1 MCNEAHVN
9 AMIVE
14 KRNQLLKKLER
25 KMRKLNHP
33 RAVELAKIMQRM
45 LRDSEKEF
53 LTQDHIELRD
63 FNLSN
68 ELVQVFANSQTRT
81 GEDFYQKNNPA

>member
-9 AMIVE
+9 EMIVE

-25 KMRKLNHP
+25 KMRSLNHP
-33 RAVELAKIMQRM
+33 RALELAGIMQRM

-53 LTQDHIELRD
+53 LTHDHIEPRD
-63 FNLSN
+63 FTMSP
-68 ELVQVFANSQTRT
+68 ELVQTFVNAQVRTRPD
-81 GEDFYQKNNPA
+81 EL